1 MRDYRNSKHYYV
13 MAKVLASMKQLSYN
27 VQVTLSVKSGF
38 VVDAYCHCHS
48 LAWLQRRAACS
59 LSNRTLIARRHRL
72 SGNGTQNG

>member
-38 VVDAYCHCHS
+38 CCGCI
-48 LAWLQRRAACS
+48 LS
-59 LSNRTLIARRHRL
+59 LSVLHGCNEELRVHYRAEHCLKVDTV
-72 SGNGTQNG
+72 